1 MEVTMWKPARLAL
14 SLVFALVLGGCATS
28 GGTAMPQGRSDLLV
42 EEQIRA
48 NSYATVYDA
57 IVALRPNW
65 LRTRG
70 QDSFNAPS
78 QIQVYIDNVRVGGIP
93 NLQAISAISAY
104 YVQWY
109 DGIEASARWGLGH
122 GSGAIYVSTTPMRDR

>member
-1 MEVTMWKPARLAL
+1 MWKPVRLPL
-14 SLVFALVLGGCATS
+14 SLLLLGACATA
-28 GGTAMPQGRSDLLV
+28 GGVAPPQGRSDLIV
-42 EEQIRA
+42 EEQIRG

-57 IVALRPNW
+57 VVALRPNW

-70 QDSFNAPS
+70 SDSFSNPT
-78 QIQVYIDNVRVGGIP
+78 QIQVYVDNVRVGGIA
-93 NLQAISAISAY
+93 NLQQISSVAAY

-122 GSGAIYVSTTPMRDR
+122 GAGVIFVSTAPMRNR

>member
-1 MEVTMWKPARLAL
+1 MWKAARTALAGM
-14 SLVFALVLGGCATS
+14 LVLVLAACATS
-28 GGTAMPQGRSDLLV
+28 GGTASPQGRSDLLV

-48 NSYATVYDA
+48 NSFATVYDA

-70 QDSFNAPS
+70 ADSFNSPT
-78 QIQVYIDNVRVGGIP
+78 QIQVYVDNVRVGGIP
-93 NLQAISAISAY
+93 NLQQISAISAY

-122 GSGAIYVSTTPMRDR
+122 GSGAIYVSTTPPRER

>member
-1 MEVTMWKPARLAL
+1 MWKAARLPL
-14 SLVFALVLGGCATS
+14 SLLLLLGACATA
-28 GGTAMPQGRSDLLV
+28 GGTAAPQGRSDLIV
-42 EEQIRA
+42 EEQIRG

-57 IVALRPNW
+57 VVALRPNW

-70 QDSFNAPS
+70 ADSFNSPS
-78 QIQVYIDNVRVGGIP
+78 QVQVYVDNVRVGGIQ
-93 NLQAISAISAY
+93 NLQQISSVSAY

-122 GSGAIYVSTTPMRDR
+122 GAGVIFVSTAPMRNR